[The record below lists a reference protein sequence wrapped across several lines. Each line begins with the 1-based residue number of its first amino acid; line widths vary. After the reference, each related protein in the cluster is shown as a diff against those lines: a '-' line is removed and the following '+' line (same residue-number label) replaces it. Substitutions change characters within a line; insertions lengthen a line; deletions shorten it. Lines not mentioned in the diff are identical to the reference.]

1 MARQVSPVFTR
12 LNLRPVDEVR
22 SPVNEESHAAI
33 HSGRVALITGAASG
47 IGLAAAWELASGG
60 LKVVLADIDS
70 HKLDEAAKAL
80 TAEFGEG
87 NILAVPTDVSKL
99 DQVQALA
106 DRTLETFGEVNVLMN
121 NAGVG
126 SAGSST
132 WSGRDVWTKIL
143 DVNLWGVINMLQVF
157 TSSMIHQENP
167 SLIIN
172 TGSKQGIT
180 SPPGNPAY
188 NVSKAGV
195 KVITENL
202 SHELRTQ
209 GTKVTAHLFVPG
221 WTFTSMTSGTN
232 SEKPAGAW
240 TAKQTVQYMLSRVR
254 DGEFYIICPDNET
267 SEDVDRLRIRWAA
280 DDLVERRPALSR
292 WHPLY
297 KPLFEEYVREG
308 LHELNGATS
317 GMQSHIHSAART
329 PQYSR
334 EPSRTRTYG
343 RDRDRDID
351 LLTSGLRDNL

>member
-1 MARQVSPVFTR
+1 MARLSPVTTR
-12 LNLRPVDEVR
+12 VGLRLVEEVR

-47 IGLAAAWELASGG
+47 IGLAAAWELASEG
-60 LKVVLADIDS
+60 LKIVLADVDAA
-70 HKLDEAAKAL
+70 KLEAAAKAL
-80 TAEFGEG
+80 KAEYGDA

-121 NAGVG
+121 NAGIGPSG
-126 SAGSST
+126 STT
-132 WSGRDVWTKIL
+132 WTGRDVWAKVL

-157 TSSMIHQENP
+157 TNSMINQENP

-180 SPPGNPAY
+180 SPPGNAAY

-202 SHELRTQ
+202 SHELRAK

-221 WTFTSMTSGTN
+221 WTFTGMTGSGSIT
-232 SEKPAGAW
+232 EKPPGAW
-240 TAKQTVQYMLSRVR
+240 TAKQCVQYMLSHAR

-267 SEDVDRLRIRWAA
+267 SEDLDRLRIRWAA

-292 WHPLY
+292 WDPLY

-308 LHELNGATS
+308 LHELNGS
-317 GMQSHIHSAART
+317 SSHIHSAART

-334 EPSRTRTYG
+334 EPSRTRTKG
-343 RDRDRDID
+343 RDRDID
-351 LLTSGLRDNL
+351 AISSALYDNL

>member
-1 MARQVSPVFTR
+1 MTRVTPVTTR
-12 LNLRPVDEVR
+12 VTIHPIDELR
-22 SPVNEESHAAI
+22 SPLNQESHAAI

-47 IGLAAAWELASGG
+47 IGLAAAWELAEEG
-60 LKVVLADIDS
+60 LKIVLVDIDET
-70 HKLDEAAKAL
+70 KLEAAAKSLA
-80 TAEFGEG
+80 AKFGEA

-106 DRTLETFGEVNVLMN
+106 DRTLEAFGEVNVLMN
-121 NAGVG
+121 NAGIG

-157 TSSMIHQENP
+157 TNSMINQENP

-195 KVITENL
+195 KVLTENL
-202 SHELRTQ
+202 SHELRSQ

-221 WTFTSMTSGTN
+221 WTFTDMTGAKSLAD
-232 SEKPAGAW
+232 KPPGAW
-240 TAKQTVQYMLSRVR
+240 TARQCVQYMLAHVR
-254 DGEFYIICPDNET
+254 EGEFYIICPDNET
-267 SEDVDRLRIRWAA
+267 SEDLDRLRIRWAA
-280 DDLVERRPALSR
+280 DDLIERRPALSR
-292 WHPLY
+292 WHPEY
-297 KPLFEEYVREG
+297 KPLFEEFVRENLEG
-308 LHELNGATS
+308 NS
-317 GMQSHIHSAART
+317 GMHSHIHSAART

-334 EPSRTRTYG
+334 EPSRTRNKP
-343 RDRDRDID
+343 RDRDID
-351 LLTSGLRDNL
+351 VLSSALHDNL

>member
-1 MARQVSPVFTR
+1 MTSRVSPVSTR
-12 LNLRPVDEVR
+12 LGLRPVDELR

-47 IGLAAAWELASGG
+47 IGFAAAWELASEG
-60 LKVVLADIDS
+60 LKVVLADIDAT
-70 HKLDEAAKAL
+70 KLDAAAKELIAQ
-80 TAEFGEG
+80 FGEA

-143 DVNLWGVINMLQVF
+143 DVNLWGVINMLQ
-157 TSSMIHQENP
+157 ENP

-195 KVITENL
+195 KVLTENL

-221 WTFTSMTSGTN
+221 WTFTGMTAGSN
-232 SEKPAGAW
+232 QEKPAGAW
-240 TAKQTVQYMLSRVR
+240 SAKQCVQYMLSRVR

-267 SEDVDRLRIRWAA
+267 SEDLDRLRIRWAA

-308 LHELNGATS
+308 LHELNG
-317 GMQSHIHSAART
+317 GSHIHSATRT

-334 EPSRTRTYG
+334 EPSRTRTGG
-343 RDRDRDID
+343 RDR
-351 LLTSGLRDNL
+351 GLEMLSSKLHDNL

>member
-1 MARQVSPVFTR
+1 MARLSPVSTR
-12 LNLRPVDEVR
+12 VNLRAVDEVR

-47 IGLAAAWELASGG
+47 IGLAAAWELAAEG
-60 LKVVLADIDS
+60 LKVVLADVDAS
-70 HKLDEAAKAL
+70 KLQEAAKAL
-80 TAEFGEG
+80 SAEYGEA

-106 DRTLETFGEVNVLMN
+106 DRTLEAFGEVNVLMN
-121 NAGVG
+121 NAGI
-126 SAGSST
+126 GSSGSTT
-132 WSGRDVWTKIL
+132 WTGRDVWAKVL

-157 TSSMIHQENP
+157 TNSMINQENP
-167 SLIIN
+167 ALIIN

-180 SPPGNPAY
+180 SPPGNPVY

-202 SHELRTQ
+202 SHELRTK

-221 WTFTSMTSGTN
+221 WTFTGMTGAGSA
-232 SEKPAGAW
+232 EKPAGAW

-267 SEDVDRLRIRWAA
+267 SEDLDRLRIRWAA

-308 LHELNGATS
+308 LHELNGGIS
-317 GMQSHIHSAART
+317 SHIHSASRT

-334 EPSRTRTYG
+334 EPSRTRTKG
-343 RDRDRDID
+343 RDRDID
-351 LLTSGLRDNL
+351 HIASALYDNL

>member
-1 MARQVSPVFTR
+1 MASRVSPVSTR
-12 LNLRPVDEVR
+12 LGLRPVDELR

-47 IGLAAAWELASGG
+47 IGFAAAWELASEG
-60 LKVVLADIDS
+60 LKVVLADIDAT
-70 HKLDEAAKAL
+70 KLDASAKELIAQ
-80 TAEFGEG
+80 FGEA

-106 DRTLETFGEVNVLMN
+106 DRTLETFGE
-121 NAGVG
+121 
-126 SAGSST
+126 
-132 WSGRDVWTKIL
+132 
-143 DVNLWGVINMLQVF
+143 
-157 TSSMIHQENP
+157 ENP

-180 SPPGNPAY
+180 NPPGNPAY

-195 KVITENL
+195 KVLTENL

-221 WTFTSMTSGTN
+221 WTFTGMTAGSN
-232 SEKPAGAW
+232 QEKPAGAW
-240 TAKQTVQYMLSRVR
+240 TPKQCVQYMFSRVR

-267 SEDVDRLRIRWAA
+267 SEDLDRLRIRWAA

-308 LHELNGATS
+308 LHELNG
-317 GMQSHIHSAART
+317 GSHIHSATRT

-334 EPSRTRTYG
+334 EPSRTRTGG
-343 RDRDRDID
+343 RDR
-351 LLTSGLRDNL
+351 GLEMLSSRLHDNL

>member
-1 MARQVSPVFTR
+1 MARLSPVSTR
-12 LNLRPVDEVR
+12 INLRAVDEVR
-22 SPVNEESHAAI
+22 SPVNEESHAVI

-47 IGLAAAWELASGG
+47 IGLAAAWELAAEG
-60 LKVVLADIDS
+60 LKIVLADVDAA
-70 HKLDEAAKAL
+70 KLEQAAKAL
-80 TAEFGEG
+80 SAEYGEA
-87 NILAVPTDVSKL
+87 NVLAVPTDVSKL

-106 DRTLETFGEVNVLMN
+106 DRTLETFGEVNLLMN

-126 SAGSST
+126 LSGSST
-132 WSGRDVWTKIL
+132 WSGRDIWAKIL

-157 TSSMIHQENP
+157 TNSMIHQENP
-167 SLIIN
+167 SMIIN

-221 WTFTSMTSGTN
+221 WTHTGMTGSGNTT
-232 SEKPAGAW
+232 EKPAGAW
-240 TAKQTVQYMLSRVR
+240 TAKQCVQYMLSHVR
-254 DGEFYIICPDNET
+254 EGEFYIICPDNET
-267 SEDVDRLRIRWAA
+267 SEDLDRLRIRWAA

-292 WHPLY
+292 WNPLY
-297 KPLFEEYVREG
+297 KPLFEEYIREG
-308 LHELNGATS
+308 LHELNGGIS
-317 GMQSHIHSAART
+317 SHIHSAART

-334 EPSRTRTYG
+334 EPSRTRTGG
-343 RDRDRDID
+343 RGRDID
-351 LLTSGLRDNL
+351 HLASALYDNL